1 MEEIKV
7 NDVVDKMIDYEVLP
21 DYFVSESDRE
31 NYGYSKERFYLLCFA
46 REKQLYDKGI
56 PVYLLYSDNTEKP
69 VAQKE
74 ELYDHTGF
82 YGVPKIAW
90 QEFLGT
96 DEGIGFIRACN
107 YATEAASGVVLKIQM
122 DRGEFI
128 DDWFDNIRWGAEID
142 YESYLDDRYERK
154 WAGVPDN
161 EIVEE
166 SDKEYYATM
175 RSHIVGI
182 VAEYAHIIKFLFS
195 DTVYEKIS
203 YEEIVLQIC
212 ERLARDSDNY
222 LFGSRLHKGEEG
234 YEELLPQGYAFE
246 EVYETDETGYVSEN
260 ESPALQE
267 EVKLRI
273 ERKESNGTRRDIR

>member
-1 MEEIKV
+1 MEEKKV
-7 NDVVDKMIDYEVLP
+7 NDAVDKMIEYEVLP

-31 NYGYSKERFYLLCFA
+31 NYGYSKEGFYLLCFA
-46 REKQLYDKGI
+46 RAKQLYDKGI

-74 ELYDHTGF
+74 ELYDHRGF
-82 YGVPKIAW
+82 YGVTKIAW
-90 QEFLGT
+90 QEFLDT

-142 YESYLDDRYERK
+142 YESYLEDRYERK

-166 SDKEYYATM
+166 SDEEYYATM

-234 YEELLPQGYAFE
+234 YEEAILEG
-246 EVYETDETGYVSEN
+246 D
-260 ESPALQE
+260 
-267 EVKLRI
+267 
-273 ERKESNGTRRDIR
+273 

>member
-1 MEEIKV
+1 M
-7 NDVVDKMIDYEVLP
+7 
-21 DYFVSESDRE
+21 
-31 NYGYSKERFYLLCFA
+31 CFA
-46 REKQLYDKGI
+46 RAKQLYDKGI

-74 ELYDHTGF
+74 ELYDHRGF
-82 YGVPKIAW
+82 YGVTKIAW
-90 QEFLGT
+90 QEFLDT

-166 SDKEYYATM
+166 SDEEYYATM

-182 VAEYAHIIKFLFS
+182 VAEYVHIIKFLFS

-212 ERLARDSDNY
+212 ERLARNSDNY
-222 LFGSRLHKGEEG
+222 LFGSRLHKG
-234 YEELLPQGYAFE
+234 YAFE
-246 EVYETDETGYVSEN
+246 EIYDTDETGYVSEN

-273 ERKESNGTRRDIR
+273 ERKESNGMRRDIR

>member
-1 MEEIKV
+1 MYLKATGKITGTVKKGFIFCVLRER
-7 NDVVDKMIDYEVLP
+7 NSCMIRGFP
-21 DYFVSESDRE
+21 CISCIQT
-31 NYGYSKERFYLLCFA
+31 K
-46 REKQLYDKGI
+46 
-56 PVYLLYSDNTEKP
+56 KP

-82 YGVPKIAW
+82 YGVTKIAW
-90 QEFLGT
+90 QEFLDT

-166 SDKEYYATM
+166 GDEEYYATM

-234 YEELLPQGYAFE
+234 YEEAILEG
-246 EVYETDETGYVSEN
+246 D
-260 ESPALQE
+260 
-267 EVKLRI
+267 
-273 ERKESNGTRRDIR
+273 